1 MAAEAMGIIFCS
13 MEAIIAIVHAIT
25 EAVRTVRRNRD
36 ECEDIAK
43 CVASVSS
50 VLHPMYRSTL
60 AVAMDPAMRG
70 ALDDLK
76 VSLSRAL
83 DLLSDCQERR
93 KVPRF
98 LRSGDMAR
106 ELRRVKEDIMG
117 KVTLGIFAANVQT
130 NITLKN
136 MQCADPPPPRPVPHV
151 VPQLMP
157 WQRATPSQVARSM
170 ADFCCPN
177 NWPR

>member
-1 MAAEAMGIIFCS
+1 
-13 MEAIIAIVHAIT
+13 MEIVHAIT
-25 EAVRTVRRNRD
+25 EAVRTVRRNKE
-36 ECEDIAK
+36 ECEDISR

-50 VLHPMYRSTL
+50 VLKPMYHSTP
-60 AVAMDPAMRG
+60 AVVMDPAMRG

-83 DLLSDCQERR
+83 DLVSECQERR
-93 KVPRF
+93 KVHRF
-98 LRSGDMAR
+98 LRCGDMAG

-130 NITLKN
+130 NIALKN
-136 MQCADPPPPRPVPHV
+136 MQCADPAAPMPPQLPVP
-151 VPQLMP
+151 
-157 WQRATPSQVARSM
+157 WPSAPPASHIARSM
-170 ADFCCPN
+170 SDFCCPN